1 MVATDS
7 LYRVFFRETSLTV
20 VGLMAGTSMDGI
32 DAALVD
38 VLGSGIDARIL
49 FRGFECLPYP
59 RGARE
64 RLLRVSSGQMVSVNE
79 ISELNYILG
88 ELFAEAAIYCAGLCG
103 LQMNEL
109 DIIASHG
116 QTIYHQGCG
125 VNDDHSAST
134 LQIAEAA
141 VIAERTGVLVV
152 SDFRS
157 SDIAAGGEGA
167 PLVPY
172 FDFVFLRD
180 ESISRVVQNIGGI
193 ANLTYLPAGCKL
205 DNIVAFDTGPGNML
219 IDAAV
224 ARFTNGKQLFDRDG
238 QIARLGVVDRE
249 LLERLLDHPYYAR
262 RPPKSAGR
270 EQFGAD
276 YLEEVLSW
284 PEARKCSQEDIVATL
299 TALTAETIVRS
310 YREFIQGKVEEIV
323 LCGGGAC
330 NLTLVDMIRNAVD
343 CPVRMFDEFGIPSE
357 AKEAVAFAFLGSET
371 VRGVPANVP
380 SATGAVHHA
389 ILGKISLPIKRGE
402 VEANWRVKLQKG

>member
-7 LYRVFFRETSLTV
+7 LYRVFPRETSLTV

-38 VLGSGIDARIL
+38 VVGSGIDARIS
-49 FRGFECLPYP
+49 FRGFNCLPYP
-59 RGARE
+59 SETRE
-64 RLLRVSSGQMVSVNE
+64 RLLRVAGGQMVSVGE

-88 ELFAEAAIYCAGLCG
+88 ELFAEAAIRCVDLYGM
-103 LQMNEL
+103 QVNKL
-109 DIIASHG
+109 DLIASHG
-116 QTIYHQGCG
+116 QTIYHQGRCSDG
-125 VNDDHSAST
+125 DHPAST

-180 ESISRVVQNIGGI
+180 ESVSRVVQNIGGI

-205 DNIVAFDTGPGNML
+205 DDVVAFDTGPGNML

-238 QIARLGVVDRE
+238 QIARLGVVDRQ
-249 LLERLLDHPYYAR
+249 LLERLLDHPYYSR

-270 EQFGAD
+270 EQFGAN
-276 YLEEVLSW
+276 YLEEILSW
-284 PEARKCSQEDIVATL
+284 PEARKCSQESIVATL

-310 YREFIQGKVEEIV
+310 YREFIQDRVDEII
-323 LCGGGAC
+323 LCGGGAY
-330 NLTLVDMIRNAVD
+330 NSTLVDMIKSSVS
-343 CPVRMFDEFGIPSE
+343 CPVRMFDEFGIPGE

-371 VRGVPANVP
+371 VRGIPANVP
-380 SATGAVHHA
+380 GATGAAHPVV
-389 ILGKISLPIKRGE
+389 LGKISLPIKCEE
-402 VEANWRVKLQKG
+402 VE